1 MAVYFESFPKM
12 KAQSPIIHRAGHLNG
27 KVTKLERQS
36 LPSIN
41 LRWSFLITLTIMSLH
56 AASRQICFRVFPGT
70 ELVLAS
76 L

>member
-41 LRWSFLITLTIMSLH
+41 LR
-56 AASRQICFRVFPGT
+56 
-70 ELVLAS
+70 
-76 L
+76 